1 MLSLVA
7 IYNLSCIYGAYSVA
21 SKSFIV
27 VKGLILN
34 SNIMGAASSSCS
46 PCLCRERRDLLE
58 EAAVGQQQDVSLVHV
73 PAVASRE
80 EPKATTQQQ
89 VVVQERKVRTKKL
102 KIVAEQDPDIIEELE
117 TPKQKQFLNFE
128 QLIKEEEDNIEE
140 EEDNIEEENIEQE
153 QAVKEEKTITKPH
166 IVHVQVTAEVHVDPS
181 SVTTGKPLVECCID

>member
-1 MLSLVA
+1 
-7 IYNLSCIYGAYSVA
+7 
-21 SKSFIV
+21 
-27 VKGLILN
+27 
-34 SNIMGAASSSCS
+34 MGAASSSCS

-181 SVTTGKPLVECCID
+181 SVTTEESQDSTRQEEAAGLQQNLPCPGTNDNENRTDNFEIEEI